1 MIIFVCP
8 TSAAQRTGIICN
20 ITPTVHGRNWG
31 GGGDQK
37 RRGGGVKRTQ
47 MRVYSS
53 TTVQGAYLRLY
64 ISSLKAWFSNIH
76 SFFHLRFSI
85 TER

>member
-1 MIIFVCP
+1 MIIFVCS

-31 GGGDQK
+31 GDQK
-37 RRGGGVKRTQ
+37 RRGGGGVKRTQ

-53 TTVQGAYLRLY
+53 TTVLGAYIPFYVL
-64 ISSLKAWFSNIH
+64 SPKAWFFPTFIA
-76 SFFHLRFSI
+76 
-85 TER
+85 